1 MLSIDHCEY
10 LRDPL
15 AGFLADL
22 PPLNSTITGD
32 LRELVINALRQRD
45 HETLKEIIE
54 ETATLRPEVALR
66 DVWLPVALGIDAWD
80 AAGEP
85 LPDGR
90 SLCRTLR
97 AQARSA
103 LLSLPPLPVS
113 RWLVPSTLHDTTAA
127 HLAVLALSLRGLG
140 ARVWTWPLPPPGPA
154 LLVGDAGSS
163 LVTTGRIPTLS
174 DEPGWPTLAALVA

>member
-1 MLSIDHCEY
+1 MLTIDHSQNR
-10 LRDPL
+10 RDPL
-15 AGFLADL
+15 AGVLADL
-22 PPLNSTITGD
+22 PPLKSTITAD
-32 LRELVINALRQRD
+32 LRESVINALRQRD
-45 HETLKEIIE
+45 PEALTEILE
-54 ETATLRPEVALR
+54 ETALLRPEIALR
-66 DVWLPVALGIDAWD
+66 VVWLPIALGIDAWD

-103 LLSLPPLPVS
+103 LLSLPALPVS

-127 HLAVLALSLRGLG
+127 HLAVLALSLRGMG

-154 LLVGDAGSS
+154 LLVGDAGSP
-163 LVTTGRIPTLS
+163 LATAGRIPTLS